1 MTEAIRRI
9 TKSRIL
15 KEQITEAGYVGNI
28 GIMELVKFQQK
39 ASPEQKKMLQSLINN
54 KKAKDAWKLVQ
65 DVTGMKLH
73 KSVTEQVYRGD
84 WVRHPE
90 NQWNIG
96 QIQSID
102 NDQALVTWKKIDKR
116 KKAVS
121 STHHVKDLQHARR
134 EFSQLKQPTH
144 HKESVSSDILP
155 KAGAGQDGTNTLTNT
170 YKSDT
175 PGQGR
180 KIKRFRD
187 Y

>member
-1 MTEAIRRI
+1 MLGAIKRI
-9 TKSRIL
+9 TKSKGDVISHTVKDIQNPPKIMQHRSKRDREREEQL
-15 KEQITEAGYVGNI
+15 KYRDI
-28 GIMELVKFQQK
+28 
-39 ASPEQKKMLQSLINN
+39 
-54 KKAKDAWKLVQ
+54 AKRES
-65 DVTGMKLH
+65 M
-73 KSVTEQVYRGD
+73 TEQVYHGD
-84 WVRHPE
+84 WVRHPD
-90 NQWNIG
+90 NPWQIG
-96 QIQSID
+96 QIQNIK

-144 HKESVSSDILP
+144 HKEMVSPDILP

-180 KIKRFRD
+180 KIKRFKEFN
-187 Y
+187 

>member
-1 MTEAIRRI
+1 MLNSIRRAVKANKLNE
-9 TKSRIL
+9 TTSKSKNDVIAHTVKSIQNPPKIMQHRSKRDREREEQL
-15 KEQITEAGYVGNI
+15 KYRDI
-28 GIMELVKFQQK
+28 
-39 ASPEQKKMLQSLINN
+39 
-54 KKAKDAWKLVQ
+54 AKRE
-65 DVTGMKLH
+65 
-73 KSVTEQVYRGD
+73 SVTEQVYRGD

-144 HKESVSSDILP
+144 HKESVSPDILP
-155 KAGAGQDGTNTLTNT
+155 KAGAGQDGTNTLVNT
-170 YKSDT
+170 YKNDT
-175 PGQGR
+175 PEQGR
-180 KIKRFRD
+180 KIKRFKD